1 MRSIITGIIYVKVSS
16 MAMKYGYSGPILI
29 NAAVLLIS
37 FFWFTVVNR
46 EKVDPVEVLILFCIV
61 CGLRGIFAIVLPV
74 YFAKIQVKKVVCI
87 NRFSE

>member
-61 CGLRGIFAIVLPV
+61 CGLRGIFAIV